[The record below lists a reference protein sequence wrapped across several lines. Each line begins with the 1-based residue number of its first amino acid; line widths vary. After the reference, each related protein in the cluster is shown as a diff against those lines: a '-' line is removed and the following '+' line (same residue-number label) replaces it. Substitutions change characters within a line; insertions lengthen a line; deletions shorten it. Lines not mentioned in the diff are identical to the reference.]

1 LIANGVPYVIQN
13 GFSFYQRKEIIDVI
27 SYIRLALNKNDDTSF
42 RRVINTPSR
51 YLGKVFM
58 SKIDACRCSHFDA
71 LDRIV
76 LKPFEKRNVDE
87 FEDLVNRIRQM
98 IVGKKVN
105 GSVLIAFILKYG
117 RYEDEIKRS
126 TSADNDLD
134 RMENLV
140 ALGEMINQFETIDK
154 FLNYIDMMASK
165 RKDSING
172 VQLMSIHRSKGLE
185 FPYVFLIGVSDGL
198 LPHQRSIDNDNIEE
212 ERRLMYVGMTR
223 AIDYL
228 HISSIMNYNK
238 KVLEISRFIKECGF
252 EI

>member
-1 LIANGVPYVIQN
+1 
-13 GFSFYQRKEIIDVI
+13 
-27 SYIRLALNKNDDTSF
+27 
-42 RRVINTPSR
+42 
-51 YLGKVFM
+51 
-58 SKIDACRCSHFDA
+58 
-71 LDRIV
+71 
-76 LKPFEKRNVDE
+76 
-87 FEDLVNRIRQM
+87 
-98 IVGKKVN
+98 
-105 GSVLIAFILKYG
+105 
-117 RYEDEIKRS
+117 
-126 TSADNDLD
+126 
-134 RMENLV
+134 MENLV
-140 ALGEMINQFETIDK
+140 ALGEMINQFETIEK